1 MAGMLEYKCPCCD
14 GAIKFD
20 STTQKMKCPYCDTEF
35 EVDALKGYDEDL
47 KDAKPSRMNWTTP
60 GGGWAEGETAGLHT
74 YACKSCGGEIV
85 GDDTMAASAC
95 PFCGNPIVLTGQFAG
110 DLRPDLIIPFKLDKK
125 AAKAK
130 LQEHLKGKTLLP
142 KVFRSQNHI
151 DEIKGVYVPFWLYD
165 SDADAQLRFT
175 ATRTRCWS
183 DDDYDYT
190 ETSYYSVRRDG
201 VLGFDAV
208 PVDGSSKMA
217 DDLMESI
224 EPFAMQDAV
233 AFNTAYLAG
242 YVADK
247 YDVDA
252 KKSIERANKRIRRST
267 EDAFTQTVTGYDS
280 VKVENSSIQL
290 HGSKAKYALF
300 PVWVLS
306 TSWRGNNYIFAMNGQ
321 TGKFVGDLPVD
332 KAAAR
337 KWTLGLTAAVGPM
350 RSCGCCGWQGFCK
363 GGTEDEKHCYPTAL
377 PLCCAGRTGAF
388 AGAGCTG
395 LCRRR
400 LCRPVLPY
408 ERQRGSSD
416 RGRGQ
421 RAGSFV
427 GGAERPPE
435 L

>member
-47 KDAKPSRMNWTTP
+47 KDQKPSEMEWTTP
-60 GGGWAEGETAGLHT
+60 GGSWAEGETAGLHT
-74 YACKSCGGEIV
+74 YVCKSCGGEIV

-175 ATRTRCWS
+175 ATRTRFWS

-208 PVDGSSKMA
+208 PVDGSSKME

-224 EPFAMQDAV
+224 EPFTMQDAV
-233 AFNTAYLAG
+233 PFKTAYLAG

-252 KKSIERANKRIRRST
+252 QKSIQRANERIRQST

-280 VKVENSSIQL
+280 VKMENSSIQL
-290 HGSKAKYALF
+290 HGGKAKYALF

-306 TSWRGNNYIFAMNGQ
+306 TSWQGNNYIFAMNGQ
-321 TGKFVGDLPVD
+321 TGKFVGNLPVD
-332 KAAAR
+332 KVAAR
-337 KWTLGLTAAVGPM
+337 KWTLGLTAAVGAASYAVM
-350 RSCGCCGWQGFCK
+350 W
-363 GGTEDEKHCYPTAL
+363 L
-377 PLCCAGRTGAF
+377 LWLAGI
-388 AGAGCTG
+388 
-395 LCRRR
+395 L
-400 LCRPVLPY
+400 
-408 ERQRGSSD
+408 
-416 RGRGQ
+416 
-421 RAGSFV
+421 
-427 GGAERPPE
+427 
-435 L
+435 